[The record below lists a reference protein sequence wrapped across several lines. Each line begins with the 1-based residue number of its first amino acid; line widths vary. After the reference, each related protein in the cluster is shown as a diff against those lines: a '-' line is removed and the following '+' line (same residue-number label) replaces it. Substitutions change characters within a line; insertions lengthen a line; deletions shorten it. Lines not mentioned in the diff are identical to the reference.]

1 MSQDDLRYEAM
12 VEGALRGVV
21 RQALEVASSQ
31 GLPGEH
37 HFYITFRTDAP
48 GVTIPARLKERY
60 PTEMT
65 IVIQYQFWNLE
76 VGEDSFGV
84 TLSFN
89 DKKER
94 LSIPLAA
101 VTAFADP
108 SVRFG
113 LQFDSGGEDT
123 GEEGGEEPG
132 EGAAVTDLS
141 FDESK
146 AEAAKAETAKG
157 AAKRRDRTAA
167 AQESDKS
174 AGQEPAGK
182 VVTLDAFRKK

>member
-21 RQALEVASSQ
+21 RQALELAASQ

-37 HFYITFRTDAP
+37 HFYITFRTEFP

-60 PTEMT
+60 PSEMT
-65 IVIQYQFWNLE
+65 IVIQYQYWNLE
-76 VGEDSFGV
+76 VTEEAFGV

-89 DKKER
+89 DKRER

-113 LQFDSGGEDT
+113 LQFDSGAEED
-123 GEEGGEEPG
+123 GEESG

-141 FDESK
+141 FEESK
-146 AEAAKAETAKG
+146 ADAAEAEHAAS

-167 AQESDKS
+167 PRDDDEAAAKP
-174 AGQEPAGK
+174 PAGK

>member
-21 RQALEVASSQ
+21 RQALEVAART

-65 IVIQYQFWNLE
+65 IVLQYQFWNLE
-76 VGEDSFGV
+76 VTDEAFGV

-113 LQFDSGGEDT
+113 LQFDSGGE
-123 GEEGGEEPG
+123 EGGEEPG

-141 FDESK
+141 FEETK
-146 AEAAKAETAKG
+146 AEAGEGETAAG
-157 AAKRRDRTAA
+157 AAKRRDKTAA
-167 AQESDKS
+167 AKDGDE
-174 AGQEPAGK
+174 AAAPEPAGK

>member
-113 LQFDSGGEDT
+113 LQFDSGGE
-123 GEEGGEEPG
+123 EGDEEPG
-132 EGAAVTDLS
+132 EGAAVNDLS
-141 FDESK
+141 YEETQ
-146 AEAAKAETAKG
+146 AEGLQGTTAAG
-157 AAKRRDRTAA
+157 MGKRRGKAPVADADDEA
-167 AQESDKS
+167 EPK
-174 AGQEPAGK
+174 EPAGK